1 MCGRIL
7 SKAIIYRPKKE
18 SLDVF
23 GQAQSALLQNK
34 W

>member
-1 MCGRIL
+1 MRRRIL
-7 SKAIIYRPKKE
+7 SEAIIHWPKKE

-23 GQAQSALLQNK
+23 GQAQSTLFQNK